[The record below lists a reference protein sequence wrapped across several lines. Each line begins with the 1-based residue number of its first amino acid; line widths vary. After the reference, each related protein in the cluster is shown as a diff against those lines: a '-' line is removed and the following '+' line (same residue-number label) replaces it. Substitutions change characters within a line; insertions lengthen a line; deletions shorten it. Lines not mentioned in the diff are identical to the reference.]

1 MAEPMPI
8 PDEEIISAFHAT
20 WDRFPGLARLI
31 RSDHVVLAAN
41 PFAEAQGFTEGAC
54 CAKVGDPKIHR
65 MCGLS
70 TMMKEHRAVT
80 DSVIPG
86 RVRGWVPVDGRDDL
100 CVHFAV
106 FVPEEGQRSIFE
118 G

>member
-8 PDEEIISAFHAT
+8 PDEEIKRAFHAT

-31 RSDHVVLAAN
+31 GSDHTVLAAN

-65 MCGLS
+65 KCGLS